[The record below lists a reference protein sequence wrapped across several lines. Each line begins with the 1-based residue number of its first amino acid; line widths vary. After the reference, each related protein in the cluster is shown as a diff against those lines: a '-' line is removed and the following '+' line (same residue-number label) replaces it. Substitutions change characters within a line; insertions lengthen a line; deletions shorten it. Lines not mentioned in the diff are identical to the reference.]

1 MSAAETPAQASS
13 PAPASLSS
21 AMPPHTAVP
30 ATLQG
35 PRLALIAV
43 ALALGTFMQVL
54 DSTIANV
61 SIPTISGS
69 LGVSANDGTW
79 IITLFAMA
87 NGVSVPLTGWL
98 TGRFGLVTTFAASV
112 ALFTAASFLCGV
124 AWDLPSLLVFR
135 VLQGA
140 VSGPMI
146 PGSQALLISI
156 FKPASR
162 GLALAIWS
170 MTTLVAPICG
180 PILGGWISD
189 NTTWR
194 WIFFINV
201 PVGIFCTLV
210 CYRGLISRETP
221 TVRRPVDGVGFLLL
235 FCWVAALQV
244 MLDRGADEDWFNS
257 RVIVALTAIA
267 AVSFAAWLIW
277 ELTDANPI
285 VDLSLFGNRN
295 FAFGALVFCLVYA
308 VFFGGNVLQ
317 PLWLQTRLG
326 YIATWAGLVAAPSG
340 AVAVLLTPVFARY
353 SGRVDARILATL
365 ALVAFAISFLMRA
378 AWAPNASFGVLVAPG
393 LVQGVALSTFFVA
406 MVTIQL
412 RDVPPEQTPAAT
424 GLSNFARITCGGF
437 AASLTTAFWDRRET
451 LHQTAL
457 ADAQTSHLDA
467 WRQALAALHAS
478 GLSAEQGIGALAQQV
493 TSQAST
499 FAAVEL
505 FWLFGLV
512 TLAMIPFIWLAKRSV
527 AGGAAVAGD

>member
-1 MSAAETPAQASS
+1 MSDAESTTRASS
-13 PAPASLSS
+13 PASPPAPS
-21 AMPPHTAVP
+21 MPPIGP
-30 ATLQG
+30 QPLQG
-35 PRLALIAV
+35 GRLALISI

-61 SIPTISGS
+61 SLPTISGN
-69 LGVSANDGTW
+69 LGTSTDEGTW
-79 IITLFAMA
+79 VITLFAMS

-98 TGRFGLVTTFAASV
+98 MGRFGVVTTFAASV

-162 GLALAIWS
+162 GFALAIWS

-201 PVGIFCTLV
+201 PVGIFCAIV

-221 TVRRPVDGVGFLLL
+221 RVRRPIDTMGFLLL
-235 FCWVAALQV
+235 LTWVAALQV

-257 RVIVALTAIA
+257 PLIVALTVVSAIG
-267 AVSFAAWLIW
+267 FASWLIW
-277 ELTDANPI
+277 ELTEANPI
-285 VDLSLFGNRN
+285 VDLSLFASRN

-340 AVAVLLTPVFARY
+340 AVAVLLTPVFARFA
-353 SGRVDARILATL
+353 GRVDARILASL
-365 ALVAFAISFLMRA
+365 ALFAFAISFLMRG
-378 AWAPNASFGVLVAPG
+378 AWAPNVSFGVLVLPM
-393 LVQGVALSTFFVA
+393 LVQGVAMSTFFVS
-406 MVTIQL
+406 MITIQL
-412 RDVPPEQTPAAT
+412 RDVPAVQTPAAS

-437 AASLTTAFWDRRET
+437 AASLTTAFWDRRTT

-457 ADAQTSHLDA
+457 ADAQTSRLDE
-467 WRQALAALHAS
+467 WSQAIRALRAS
-478 GLSAEQGIGALAQQV
+478 GLSAEQALGALAQQV
-493 TSQAST
+493 TNQAST

-505 FWLFGLV
+505 FWLFGVLSA
-512 TLAMIPFIWLAKRSV
+512 AMIPLIWFAKRSL
-527 AGGAAVAGD
+527 AGGASVAAD